1 MVAIARRYGSLKRFN
16 ALGDDR
22 AGIRAACLA
31 DFAIPQDTPDN
42 RAQVAAIVT
51 AWETAQEYVSKEI
64 ELRAEAKVLG
74 QPRILQV
81 HERQA
86 MVKAVENIYGTLSE
100 AETPSTD
107 YLSIQETETNEPTA
121 SALDEIL
128 SRKEATTS
136 QIQSS
141 LDSAGH
147 IKVVRT
153 KGKGRMPTNTEGYR
167 KLMKVEA
174 YAWLCMASRYRA
186 KHWLHGLTTD
196 PKTKIVDFIL
206 GDRVNN
212 LQIPGS
218 SPEQSVRLKPD
229 WSIVLAYEFKLRQE
243 AMKMV
248 VHEGRT
254 LADALVAVTRD
265 ADLKEAFFTT
275 PVALKSAS
283 AAS

>member
-1 MVAIARRYGSLKRFN
+1 MIGLWPPLGPVDLWVGAMNPAEQREFIATNMDSDLQFILDDSGVVVGNMVAIARRFGTLKRFN

-22 AGIRAACLA
+22 ASIRAACLA

-64 ELRAEAKVLG
+64 ELRAESKVLG

-86 MVKAVENIYGTLSE
+86 MVRAVERIYGVLSE
-100 AETPSTD
+100 GETPSTD
-107 YLSIQETETNEPTA
+107 YLSIKAEETETNEPTA

-128 SRKEATTS
+128 SKKEATTS

-153 KGKGRMPTNTEGYR
+153 KGKGRMPTNTEEYR

-186 KHWLHGLTTD
+186 KQWLHGLTAD
-196 PKTKIVDFIL
+196 PFNKFVDYIL

-212 LQIPGS
+212 LQIPGAS
-218 SPEQSVRLKPD
+218 LS
-229 WSIVLAYEFKLRQE
+229 
-243 AMKMV
+243 
-248 VHEGRT
+248 
-254 LADALVAVTRD
+254 ALET
-265 ADLKEAFFTT
+265 
-275 PVALKSAS
+275 
-283 AAS
+283 